1 MDFLE
6 RLRSPSPRATY
17 APWDNFWF
25 NPAPDRGAI
34 EGIEVSPEA
43 ALRLSSVWACV
54 GIRSEAMAS
63 LPLILYRRLDR
74 GKERATDH
82 SLFKRLRWQPNPWQT
97 AFEFE
102 EMSEVHLCLRGN
114 FYARIIED
122 RRRGQ
127 IVGLVPLHPD
137 RVTPELLESGLVRYT
152 YRAPKGGT
160 QTLMQ
165 NEVHH
170 RRGRSLD
177 GVVGL
182 SPITYASASIGLAM
196 AGERF
201 AASQFRGGAAPP
213 FALKHPQTLGP
224 DGIKNLKESVAEYRA
239 GDKYLILEEGM
250 DAVTLGVS
258 ARDAQILEARQY
270 GIEEIARFYNVPLHM
285 LKVNKAGSVSYASVE
300 MFDLDFVMHTVRPEA
315 VRNEQAMWRDLLS
328 EPEQDEYYTEYL
340 LDALM
345 RGDSA
350 ARSAYYKALA
360 EVEAITPNEIRE
372 KENFEGPLPDGD
384 AVVKNISPTPAPSN
398 TPRDPKGRP
407 RGESEVRG
415 RLITMEAAA
424 RVVQKEI
431 AAATKAAQKFASDPK
446 GWAAWSVEFYGDHA
460 GFIGHVLKLPSNQAK
475 AYAETQRA
483 ALAAGGVPVMADWE
497 TRVVPQLAALALG
510 DTEHAIS

>member
-1 MDFLE
+1 
-6 RLRSPSPRATY
+6 
-17 APWDNFWF
+17 
-25 NPAPDRGAI
+25 
-34 EGIEVSPEA
+34 
-43 ALRLSSVWACV
+43 
-54 GIRSEAMAS
+54 
-63 LPLILYRRLDR
+63 
-74 GKERATDH
+74 
-82 SLFKRLRWQPNPWQT
+82 
-97 AFEFE
+97 
-102 EMSEVHLCLRGN
+102 
-114 FYARIIED
+114 
-122 RRRGQ
+122 
-127 IVGLVPLHPD
+127 LHPD

-340 LDALM
+340 IDALM

-350 ARSAYYKALA
+350 ARAAYYKSMA

-372 KENFEGPLPDGD
+372 KENFEGPLPGGD
-384 AVVKNISPTPAPSN
+384 DVVHNIPPTPAPSN
-398 TPRDPKGRP
+398 TPRDPKGR
-407 RGESEVRG
+407 RAAR
-415 RLITMEAAA
+415 RRRAAA
-424 RVVQKEI
+424 
-431 AAATKAAQKFASDPK
+431 
-446 GWAAWSVEFYGDHA
+446 
-460 GFIGHVLKLPSNQAK
+460 
-475 AYAETQRA
+475 
-483 ALAAGGVPVMADWE
+483 
-497 TRVVPQLAALALG
+497 
-510 DTEHAIS
+510 